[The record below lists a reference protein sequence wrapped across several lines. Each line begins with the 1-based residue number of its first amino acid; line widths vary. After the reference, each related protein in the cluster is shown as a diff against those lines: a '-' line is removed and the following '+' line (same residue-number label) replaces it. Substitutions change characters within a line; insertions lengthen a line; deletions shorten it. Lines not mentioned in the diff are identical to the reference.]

1 MTSADGTNPSS
12 FAMTQVAAIIPAYNE
27 AQTIKEVVRV
37 LCASPLL
44 SEVIVVS
51 DGSTDKTASY
61 AREAGATVYEL
72 PENLG
77 KGGAMRYG
85 VSKTKAEII
94 VFFDADL
101 IGLTI
106 EHVEQLVRPVLEE
119 SLVMCVGLRDR
130 GVWFRF
136 LGPHLPLIS
145 GERAMKREVIEQI
158 PERFLRRFM
167 AEASINYFCRTR
179 KYAYGT
185 VFLTNLTIR
194 RKCQKVGILHG
205 VKGYLLMIWQIIF
218 AMVTVRLARIFHQ
231 F

>member
-1 MTSADGTNPSS
+1 MTSVGGDNPPF
-12 FAMTQVAAIIPAYNE
+12 FAMAHVVAIVPAYNE
-27 AQTIKEVVRV
+27 EQTIKEVVCV
-37 LCASPLL
+37 LCSSPLL

-51 DGSTDKTASY
+51 DGSTDKTASF

-72 PENLG
+72 PHNLG

-106 EHVEQLVRPVLEE
+106 KHVEQLVRPVLEE
-119 SLVMCVGLRDR
+119 RLAMCVGLRDR
-130 GVWFRF
+130 GIWFRT

-167 AEASINYFCRTR
+167 VEASINYFCRTR
-179 KYAYGT
+179 AYAYGT
-185 VFLTNLTIR
+185 VFLSSLTIR
-194 RKCQKVGILHG
+194 RKCQKVGVFHG
-205 VKGYLLMIWQIIF
+205 VKGYILMAWQIIF
-218 AMVTVRLARIFHQ
+218 AMVAVRLARIFHQ

>member
-1 MTSADGTNPSS
+1 MTLVGGDNPPS
-12 FAMTQVAAIIPAYNE
+12 FAMVNVAAIVPAYNE

-37 LCASPLL
+37 LRVSSLL

-51 DGSTDKTASY
+51 DGSTDMTASY
-61 AREAGATVYEL
+61 ARESGATVYEL
-72 PENLG
+72 PHNRG

-85 VSKTKAEII
+85 VTKTKAEII
-94 VFFDADL
+94 IFFDADL
-101 IGLTI
+101 IGLTV
-106 EHVEQLVRPVLEE
+106 EHIEQLVRPVLEG
-119 SLVMCVGLRDR
+119 SLAMCVGLRDR
-130 GVWFRF
+130 GVWFRI
-136 LGPHLPLIS
+136 LGPRLPLIS

-167 AEASINYFCRTR
+167 VEASINYFCRTR
-179 KYAYGT
+179 AYAYGT
-185 VFLTNLTIR
+185 VFLSSLTIR

-205 VKGYLLMIWQIIF
+205 VKGYLLMIGQIIF